1 MFVLFLIFKAMRNK
15 MLGILVGATFLTLL
29 WSQPAASQ
37 PTDDLKA
44 MQKDI
49 EALKDAQKRVEREL
63 DAIKALLRES
73 RAPRAR
79 GRRAPRPFQPVV
91 LSIGDDPY
99 KGEKNAKVTIIDFS
113 DYQ

>member
-1 MFVLFLIFKAMRNK
+1 MQNK
-15 MLGILVGATFLTLL
+15 TLGILVGATFFTLL
-29 WSQPAASQ
+29 WSQPGASQ

-49 EALKDAQKRVEREL
+49 EALKDAQKRVEKEL
-63 DAIKALLRES
+63 DAIKTLLR
-73 RAPRAR
+73 RQAQQGRR
-79 GRRAPRPFQPVV
+79 RRAPQPFQPIV

>member
-1 MFVLFLIFKAMRNK
+1 MGIRFLIFKAMEKR
-15 MLGILVGATFLTLL
+15 MLAILVGATFLVFSST
-29 WSQPAASQ
+29 QPALTQSGDEIKA
-37 PTDDLKA
+37 LK
-44 MQKDI
+44 KEI

-79 GRRAPRPFQPVV
+79 GRRSPRPFQPVV

-99 KGEKNAKVTIIDFS
+99 KGERNAKVTIIDFS

>member
-1 MFVLFLIFKAMRNK
+1 MFIRFLIIKAMRNK

-63 DAIKALLRES
+63 DAIKALLREVQS
-73 RAPRAR
+73 PRAR
-79 GRRAPRPFQPVV
+79 RRRAPRPFQPVV

>member
-15 MLGILVGATFLTLL
+15 MLGILVVATFLTLL

-44 MQKDI
+44 IQKDI
-49 EALKDAQKRVEREL
+49 EALKEGQKRIQREL
-63 DAIKALLRES
+63 EAIKALLRES

>member
-1 MFVLFLIFKAMRNK
+1 M
-15 MLGILVGATFLTLL
+15 TLL
-29 WSQPAASQ
+29 WSQPGDSQ

-49 EALKDAQKRVEREL
+49 EALKDAQKRVEKEL
-63 DAIKALLRES
+63 NAIKNLLR
-73 RAPRAR
+73 RRQAPQAR
-79 GRRAPRPFQPVV
+79 RRRAPQPFKPIV

>member
-44 MQKDI
+44 IQKDI
-49 EALKDAQKRVEREL
+49 EALKEGQKRVEREL

-73 RAPRAR
+73 QSPRAR
-79 GRRAPRPFQPVV
+79 RRRAPRPFQPVV
-91 LSIGDDPY
+91 LSIGDEPF
-99 KGEKNAKVTIIDFS
+99 KGDRNAKVTIIDFS

>member
-1 MFVLFLIFKAMRNK
+1 
-15 MLGILVGATFLTLL
+15 
-29 WSQPAASQ
+29 
-37 PTDDLKA
+37 

-63 DAIKALLRES
+63 DAIKALLREVQSPRS
-73 RAPRAR
+73 RR
-79 GRRAPRPFQPVV
+79 RRAARPFQPVV